1 MPAANFVQFIL
12 PNKQAKMRRK
22 TNARRSS
29 LAVVAAAATA
39 VSGLASLP
47 TVMAFGASNGVAS
60 QSTQNV
66 PSVARPPMSFVGSGT
81 IRKRPLALSPVSATR
96 IAGDDHHDVHP
107 HYNHV
112 LQPMPFGQHSSASST
127 YTGYHKSSLATS
139 TLSMAY
145 DLTVDEYIRLP
156 SSQQRQLPPSQK
168 DASASSLGG
177 LADIAS
183 AVMLITGNTV
193 GAGMMAIPQ
202 ISSGP
207 GLGMSTALL
216 GGE

>member
-1 MPAANFVQFIL
+1 M
-12 PNKQAKMRRK
+12 KRK
-22 TNARRSS
+22 ANARRSS
-29 LAVVAAAATA
+29 LAVVVAAATA
-39 VSGLASLP
+39 VSGLAPLP
-47 TVMAFGASNGVAS
+47 TAMAFGASNGVAS
-60 QSTQNV
+60 QPTPYV
-66 PSVARPPMSFVGSGT
+66 PSVARPPMSFVGTGA

-112 LQPMPFGQHSSASST
+112 LQPMPFGQHSPASST

-139 TLSMAY
+139 TLSMAF

-156 SSQQRQLPPSQK
+156 PSQQLPSSRK
-168 DASASSLGG
+168 GASASSLGG

-202 ISSGP
+202 IAAGP
-207 GLGMSTALL
+207 GLGMSTVLL
-216 GGE
+216 GGK

>member
-1 MPAANFVQFIL
+1 
-12 PNKQAKMRRK
+12 MRRK

-66 PSVARPPMSFVGSGT
+66 PSVARPPMSFVGSRDGHHLVGSGT

-156 SSQQRQLPPSQK
+156 SSQQQQLPSLQK

-202 ISSGP
+202 IAAGP